1 MLIRAAHPRPLDISP
16 QISDIKSMQNQ
27 IDYRQLNINVFEDT
41 DERCRTNARLR
52 ESIAQSRQAQKF
64 TGEHENVAVEN
75 RNIYATQAKVTV
87 SQKRTFEAAQAY
99 AGTRVAVLNFAS
111 ASSPGGGVTTG
122 AGAQEE
128 SLCRC
133 STLYHCLT
141 DKKML
146 ELFYIPHRRN
156 RTALH
161 TDDCIYTPGVT
172 VFKTDVSTPELL
184 SEKDWYSVDVITCA
198 APNLRY
204 GDVTITDEALKQLHI
219 KRLRRILDIAVTN
232 KVENIVLGAF
242 GCGAFMNDP
251 KVVASA
257 TAEVIRDYLFAFKA
271 IEFAVFCRPGF
282 EQNYRE
288 FRNYLG
294 SE

>member
-1 MLIRAAHPRPLDISP
+1 
-16 QISDIKSMQNQ
+16 MQDK
-27 IDYRQLNINVFEDT
+27 IDYRQLNISVFEDT
-41 DERCRTNARLR
+41 AERCRTSARLR
-52 ESIAQSRQAQKF
+52 ESIALSRQAQKF
-64 TGEHENVAVEN
+64 TGERDCVSVES
-75 RNIYATQAKVTV
+75 RNIYAEQAKVTV

-133 STLYHCLT
+133 STLYNCLT
-141 DKKML
+141 DQKML
-146 ELFYIPHRRN
+146 ELFYKPHRRDRN
-156 RTALH
+156 SLH
-161 TDDCIYTPGVT
+161 SDDCIYTPGVT
-172 VFKTDVSTPELL
+172 VFKTDVSAPEMLG
-184 SEKDWYSVDVITCA
+184 EADWYSVDVITCA

-204 GDVTITDEALKQLHI
+204 GDISITDDALRQLHI

-257 TAEVIRDYLFAFKA
+257 TAEVIRDYHLAFRA

-282 EQNYRE
+282 ERNYRE
-288 FRNYLG
+288 FRKALL
-294 SE
+294 